1 MVFRL
6 LMQKSFVLLTSII
19 STMKYLLTL
28 IAIVIAFSGIAQ
40 LSPQAKVYL
49 LTCDP
54 GQEIYTQF
62 GHSAIRITDKQ
73 ADIDLCFNWGMFEFD
88 EDEFEFN
95 MKFAR
100 GKLPY
105 YMDIQTFPGFMAEY
119 QYFQRTVRQCELNL
133 TQEQKN
139 ELWLALQE
147 NYKPEN
153 RTYAYDFFFDNCAS
167 RIRDFFVRI
176 LGENLIFGKHPF
188 AEKRTYRSI
197 VNEFITSHPWTLFG
211 INLVLGSRI
220 DIPVSN
226 ENLMFLPVYMEEI
239 FKTSTTLING
249 KEEPFVIHHVVLLQ
263 GETDKTTQTGILS
276 PTLLTWGIF
285 GLILFL
291 MFAKMRRALSVL
303 GTVLFF
309 SAGVLGIALLL
320 MWIATDHQATKVNFN
335 LLWANPLFVFIPL
348 LTGFKRIFVRLH
360 LFFRGLTIYF
370 LAIILLWIILPQD
383 FDFATKGLMLSLG
396 LIAYTWSK
404 NSADHKKTT

>member
-1 MVFRL
+1 MAKL
-6 LMQKSFVLLTSII
+6 KH
-19 STMKYLLTL
+19 LLTL
-28 IAIVIAFSGIAQ
+28 ITLLLSCVHFGQ

-54 GQEIYTQF
+54 GDEIYTQF

-167 RIRDFFVRI
+167 RIRDFFIKI
-176 LGENLIFGKHPF
+176 LGEHLTFGEHP
-188 AEKRTYRSI
+188 AADKRTYRSI
-197 VNEFITSHPWTLFG
+197 VNEYITTHPWTLFG
-211 INLVLGSRI
+211 INLVLGARI
-220 DIPVSN
+220 DVPVNN
-226 ENLMFLPVYMEEI
+226 ENLMFLPMYMEDI
-239 FKTSTTLING
+239 FKLSHTHING
-249 KEEPFVIHHVVLLQ
+249 QEEPFVLNSVVLLQ
-263 GETDKTTQTGILS
+263 GNTEKNTATGWFS
-276 PTLLTWGIF
+276 PAVFAWGIF
-285 GLILFL
+285 CITLLL
-291 MFAKMRRALSVL
+291 MFTKLGRALSIF
-303 GTVLFF
+303 GSTVFF
-309 SAGVLGIALLL
+309 AAGVLGIVLLL
-320 MWIATDHQATKVNFN
+320 MWVATDHQATKANYN
-335 LLWANPLFVFIPL
+335 LLWANPLFIFIPI
-348 LTGFKRIFVRLH
+348 LTGIKKLFSKLH
-360 LFFRGLTIYF
+360 RFFRGLTIYF
-370 LAIILLWIILPQD
+370 LAIILLWIILPQE
-383 FDFATKGLMLSLG
+383 FDFATKGLMLAMG
-396 LIAYTWSK
+396 LIAYSWSK
-404 NSADHKKTT
+404 KSALQKK